1 MVRWAWAGALA
12 LVLLVPVQAGAAR
25 RMEVALSDDAVF
37 LDQAYYQR
45 DRGFEQARALGVTR
59 MRVVLTWSTVL
70 GDQAKR
76 TTPPE
81 HPEYYLGRYDRL
93 IDRAAAAGIRV
104 QLILTGPAPAFATAD
119 RRSGVNHPDARLFGD
134 FARAVAAHF
143 KGRVDRYS
151 VWNEANYKAW
161 LAPLGE
167 SPTIYRALYL
177 AGYSAIKSVDRH
189 AAVLIG
195 ETAPFA
201 LRGRSLAPLDFLRRA
216 ACVTRRYKTDKTC
229 ARALPAPGGALRAD
243 GYAHHPYDFLHP
255 PDYRYKG
262 RDNVTIGTLGRL
274 TAALDRLRAARAL
287 IGPRRRP
294 LALYL
299 TEFGYFQAGRRRIS
313 ESRQAKYLPR
323 AFAIAQRNPR
333 VREMLQYG
341 LVVPPSDQPGA
352 YFQLGIVALDGTPR
366 KPFQTLQSW
375 SRSAMRKRRVARPG
389 GPIAL
394 PPARPSPDP
403 PHPPPPSEEPPP
415 LLPPLPPLP

>member
-1 MVRWAWAGALA
+1 LLALA
-12 LVLLVPVQAGAAR
+12 LLVPAQAGAGK
-25 RMEVALSDDAVF
+25 RMEVALSDDPVF
-37 LDQAYYQR
+37 LDQSYYQR

-59 MRVVLTWSTVL
+59 MRAVLTWATVM

-81 HPEYYLGRYDRL
+81 HPEYYLQRYDRM

-119 RRSGVNHPDARLFGD
+119 RRFGANHPDARQFGD
-134 FARAVAAHF
+134 FARAIAAHF

-151 VWNEANYKAW
+151 VWNEPNYVVW

-167 SPTIYRALYL
+167 SPTIYRSLYL
-177 AGYSAIKSVDRH
+177 AGYAGIKSVDRH
-189 AAVLIG
+189 AKVLMG
-195 ETAPFA
+195 ETAPFGI
-201 LRGRSLAPLDFLRRA
+201 RGRSLAPLAFLRGA
-216 ACVTRRYKTDKTC
+216 ACVTKRYRTDRTC
-229 ARALPAPGGALRAD
+229 AKTLPAPGGALRAD

-255 PDYRYKG
+255 PTYRYKG

-274 TAALDRLRAARAL
+274 TSALDRLRAARAL

-294 LALYL
+294 LQLNL

-323 AFAIAQRNPR
+323 AFAIAQRNSR
-333 VREMLQYG
+333 VSEMLQYG
-341 LVVPPSDQPGA
+341 LVVPPPEHAGA

-366 KPFQTLQSW
+366 PPFQSLRAW
-375 SRSAMRKRRVARPG
+375 SRSALRKRKVARPG
-389 GPIAL
+389 KPIAL

-403 PHPPPPSEEPPP
+403 PNGSPPPDQPPP